1 MMFVQIAGC
10 LYSKFIIGLG
20 NGLLNVERPWWFN
33 TKISSYHYRKSLSGD
48 KIILR
53 PCYLQNRISYNGNKA
68 YLYRINAQLLA
79 KPSMPSYE
87 LDFK

>member
-1 MMFVQIAGC
+1 MVCWMLRDHGDSIQRYR
-10 LYSKFIIGLG
+10 LTIIEK
-20 NGLLNVERPWWFN
+20 N
-33 TKISSYHYRKSLSGD
+33 SGD